1 MSNWEGWMQKYK
13 KLQNDLA
20 LASTE
25 VSRLRQQL
33 SAQPVAPVQPSME
46 KSEKLIVI
54 IKGLETQLQDTR
66 GQLNQFNTV
75 ITQKEVLIK
84 QLAEDNKRLSDVAM
98 KNSSQHYIDQIAGM

>member
-33 SAQPVAPVQPSME
+33 SAQPVAPV
-46 KSEKLIVI
+46 
-54 IKGLETQLQDTR
+54 
-66 GQLNQFNTV
+66 
-75 ITQKEVLIK
+75 
-84 QLAEDNKRLSDVAM
+84 
-98 KNSSQHYIDQIAGM
+98 